1 MSSIIRGDDNFD
13 TGVNGKLLQVVQ
25 AYTNSTRSVYG
36 LNGGG
41 SIAGENFKYPTGSAQ
56 SIPFTKLSSTSNI
69 IIAYNMQIE
78 QPIQQHVGALWSTGV
93 IRRFAFD
100 GARKL
105 LDNDINGAS
114 APAVG
119 SYLFTGLASGSH
131 QFYWVLGRSYDSA
144 NTGWTLNPDTNDASD
159 KSGST
164 TSEILVYE
172 VEV

>member
-1 MSSIIRGDDNFD
+1 M
-13 TGVNGKLLQVVQ
+13 
-25 AYTNSTRSVYG
+25 
-36 LNGGG
+36 
-41 SIAGENFKYPTGSAQ
+41 
-56 SIPFTKLSSTSNI
+56 
-69 IIAYNMQIE
+69 
-78 QPIQQHVGALWSTGV
+78 
-93 IRRFAFD
+93 
-100 GARKL
+100 
-105 LDNDINGAS
+105 
-114 APAVG
+114 G